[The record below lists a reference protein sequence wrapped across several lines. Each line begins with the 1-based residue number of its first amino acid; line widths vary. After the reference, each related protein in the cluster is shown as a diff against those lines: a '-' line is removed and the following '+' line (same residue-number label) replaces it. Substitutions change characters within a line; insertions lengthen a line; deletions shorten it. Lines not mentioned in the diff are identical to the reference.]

1 MQNID
6 DALSKLSNRTMS
18 VYELD
23 EKIKNGTFALVPP
36 GFFDSFKFENE
47 NSGHPLCETEKN
59 ERMMLADTIR
69 NIVSKNPA
77 AINDAQLKIIH
88 KIAFDCCAAIR
99 LAIVE
104 AIGLIGRKES
114 IIILE
119 KILQDDICTI
129 DTKSVKMA
137 TIEAIKVISGELKI
151 NESHYIRKEQ
161 VYC

>member
-6 DALSKLSNRTMS
+6 DTLSKLSKLTMS

-23 EKIKNGTFALVPP
+23 EKIKNGIFAPEPP
-36 GFFDSFKFENE
+36 GLFDSFKFEDE
-47 NSGHPLCETEKN
+47 NPGHPLCETEKS

-69 NIVSKNPA
+69 NIVSKNPD
-77 AINDAQLKIIH
+77 AINDVQLKNIH
-88 KIAFDCCAAIR
+88 KIVFDCCAAIR
-99 LAIVE
+99 LSIVE

-114 IIILE
+114 IVILE

-137 TIEAIKVISGELKI
+137 TIEAIKVINGELKV
-151 NESHYIRKEQ
+151 NEGHYIRKEQ